1 MNSRLAASAILLS
14 LGTSVS
20 AHRLDEYL
28 QATSVSIEKDRIQL
42 QIRLTPGVAVFPIV
56 VASIDSN
63 ADGVISEAE
72 QRVYAMRVVH
82 DLTLTIDGDPLR
94 PRLLS
99 ARFPKIEEMKEG
111 LGEIVLDIDVDLPR
125 GGSNRRLVLEN
136 RHQGRIAAYLVNC
149 LVPRDPEIRVTGQRR
164 NYQQSF
170 YELDYVQAGAGSSQ
184 LLFAWHSSGAWL
196 AVTALLL
203 STRLAWLWRLR
214 GSTP

>member
-1 MNSRLAASAILLS
+1 MKIRLAVSTIVLS

-28 QATSVSIEKDRIQL
+28 QATSISIEKDRLQL
-42 QIRLTPGVAVFPIV
+42 QMRLTPGVAVFPIV
-56 VASIDSN
+56 FASIDSD

-72 QRVYAMRVVH
+72 QRAYAMRVVH
-82 DLTLTIDGDPLR
+82 DLALTMDGDPLR

-111 LGEIVLDIDVDLPR
+111 LGEIVLDIDVDLPQ

-136 RHQGRIAAYLVNC
+136 HHQGRIAAYLVNC
-149 LVPRDPEIRVTGQRR
+149 LAPRDPDIRVTGQRR

-170 YELDYVQAGAGSSQ
+170 YQLDYVQAGARSSP
-184 LLFAWHSSGAWL
+184 LFSARYSTGAWL
-196 AVTALLL
+196 TVIALVL

-214 GSTP
+214 GSTS